1 MVVWYLPIHENC
13 PLLSI
18 GFCFLHSQT
27 RANLHVA
34 CSFVIL
40 RPLRAVVY
48 DL

>member
-13 PLLSI
+13 LLLSI
-18 GFCFLHSQT
+18 GFNVHSQT

-34 CSFVIL
+34 CNFVIVI
-40 RPLRAVVY
+40 PLRAVVN

>member
-1 MVVWYLPIHENC
+1 MVVWYLLIHENC

-18 GFCFLHSQT
+18 GFNVHSQT

-40 RPLRAVVY
+40 RALHAVVY
-48 DL
+48 GL